1 MTDSTSPAL
10 RAGPTVPPNGDG
22 KPFPLWTIA
31 VALYGA
37 IYVVWI
43 GYGTPDATPL
53 GRALLNAVFIP
64 LASIGVLLFYRA
76 GRKQTSNPM
85 LRRALLLVATSF
97 GATGI
102 GNAIWFAQATWGGK
116 DPTHSWANIAYFV
129 NYGLLLAAL
138 LSLPRARRS
147 RVEWWKFA
155 LDAATVTVGGGI
167 AIWCL
172 VLLPAAPLYHGTTDL
187 AFGLAYPLADLLLL
201 LGITTVLLR
210 PPATGTQFAFT
221 LLVIGQLAGIAGD
234 LLYSLA
240 YPLTG
245 YTGVHWTDGLYVVS
259 YVLMAW
265 AGEQYLQ
272 KSQRSVAAG
281 FSGADTRELVRFEP
295 DAEAVQQ
302 PSVLPYAAVLG
313 AVFAVVHESI
323 GRMAPADRLLLIA
336 LVPLGL
342 LVLTRQ
348 LIAVHQNKRL
358 LAERAQQAGE
368 ARFKALVEHS
378 CDVIMI
384 VDGTFKVR
392 FVSPAINT
400 VLGVKPGLVTGQPL
414 TSLLHPDDVVAGTGF
429 LENALRCPGL
439 TPSIAWRVRHGD
451 GDWRRLETVCTNRM
465 DDPNVHGLVLNTR
478 DITERAALEGELRR
492 LAFHDGLTGLAN
504 RALFRDRVEHAL
516 ASRFRAGSGMTVVF
530 LDLNDF
536 KKVND
541 SRGHEAG
548 DQVLVAIADRLRICV
563 RASDTLA
570 RLGGDEF
577 AILLEGGGAKIDDRV
592 DAVVERVRQSLR
604 RPLQL
609 GSGEVT
615 VNASIGLARADP
627 GDTVDALLRRADVDM
642 YLSKRRAKGGRDGA
656 VIGLD
661 ARDPARLELEAEL
674 RQGIE
679 RGELVLQYQPIAGIS
694 DQSVQGV
701 EALVRWNHP
710 KRGLLPPV
718 EFIQMAEDTGLI
730 VPLGQW
736 VLTEACAQGRR
747 WYDASGG
754 TWPQTLTVNL
764 SGGQL
769 VDGVIVE
776 TVRHA
781 LEVSGLPPR
790 ILVLEITE
798 TVVLHQLAEVVP
810 HLRAL
815 KALGVR
821 IAIDDFGIGYSS
833 LSRLHTVPADLVK
846 IAKPFVDDIASS
858 DRASMLVRGIV
869 ALSATLGLE
878 TIAEGIEHESQRTTL
893 ESVGCALGQGYHF
906 ARPLEASE
914 ILERFA
920 VPVAPPAVTTTA

>member
-1 MTDSTSPAL
+1 MTDSTSPEL
-10 RAGPTVPPNGDG
+10 RDDATLPPGSAGNPL
-22 KPFPLWTIA
+22 PLWAIA

-37 IYVVWI
+37 TYVAWI
-43 GYGTPDATPL
+43 GYGNPAATPF
-53 GRALLNAVFIP
+53 GRALVNAVFLP
-64 LASIGVLLFYRA
+64 LASIGVLLFFRA
-76 GRKQTSNPM
+76 GQRQTANPT
-85 LRRALLLVATSF
+85 LRRALLFFAASF

-102 GNAIWFAQATWGGK
+102 GNLIWFVQATWDGR
-116 DPTHSWANIAYFV
+116 DPTHSWANIAYFA
-129 NYGLLLAAL
+129 NYGLILSAL
-138 LSLPRARRS
+138 LSLPRARRT
-147 RVEWWKFA
+147 RIEWWKFA

-172 VLLPAAPLYHGTTDL
+172 VLRPAAPLYHGTIDL

-210 PPATGTQFAFT
+210 RPATGTQFAFA
-221 LLVIGQLAGIAGD
+221 LLVIGQLSGIAAD

-245 YTGVHWTDGLYVVS
+245 YTGVHWTDGLYIIN
-259 YVLMAW
+259 YVLMIW
-265 AGEQYLQ
+265 AGERYVRM
-272 KSQRSVAAG
+272 SRRRFV
-281 FSGADTRELVRFEP
+281 SGP
-295 DAEAVQQ
+295 DAGDSDENTVHRLSA
-302 PSVLPYAAVLG
+302 LPYAAALV
-313 AVFAVVHESI
+313 AAFVVISESI
-323 GRMAPADRLLLIA
+323 GHVPHGDRMLMAALIPLAALLLA
-336 LVPLGL
+336 
-342 LVLTRQ
+342 RQ
-348 LIAVHQNKRL
+348 LLAVHQNTL
-358 LAERAQQAGE
+358 LLSERAQRAGE
-368 ARFKALVEHS
+368 DRFRALVEHS

-384 VDGTFKVR
+384 VDTGFMVR
-392 FVSPAINT
+392 FVSPAINA
-400 VLGVKPGLVTGQPL
+400 VLGVKPPDVVGQPL
-414 TSLLHPDDVVAGTGF
+414 TSLLHPDDVVGGMGF
-429 LENALRCPGL
+429 LDNALRCPGL

-465 DDPNVHGLVLNTR
+465 DDPNVQGLVLNTR
-478 DITERAALEGELRR
+478 DVTERAALEGELRR

-516 ASRFRAGSGMTVVF
+516 ASRFRAGTGLTVVF

-541 SRGHEAG
+541 SRGHGAG
-548 DQVLVAIADRLRICV
+548 DQLLVAVADRLRTCV
-563 RASDTLA
+563 RGADTLA

-577 AILLEGGGAKIDDRV
+577 AILLEGSGTSIDDRI
-592 DAVVERVRQSLR
+592 DAVVDRVRQSLS

-609 GSGEVT
+609 ESGEVA
-615 VNASIGLARADP
+615 VEASIGLAHADP

-642 YLSKRRAKGGRDGA
+642 YLSKRRGKRGRDGSP
-656 VIGLD
+656 IGLD

-674 RQGIE
+674 RHGIE
-679 RGELVLQYQPIAGIS
+679 RGELVLQYQPIADLS
-694 DQSVQGV
+694 NQAVRGV
-701 EALVRWNHP
+701 EALVRWAHP
-710 KRGLLPPV
+710 TRGMLPPV
-718 EFIQMAEDTGLI
+718 EFIPLAEDTGLI

-736 VLTEACAQGRR
+736 VLAEACAQGKK
-747 WYDASGG
+747 WYEASGG
-754 TWPQTLTVNL
+754 AWPQTMTVNL
-764 SGGQL
+764 SGRQL
-769 VDGVIVE
+769 VDGVIVD
-776 TVRHA
+776 TVRQA

-798 TVVLHQLAEVVP
+798 TVVLHQLADVVP

-878 TIAEGIEHESQRTTL
+878 TIAEGIEHEAQRSTL
-893 ESVGCALGQGYHF
+893 ESVGCGLGQGYHF
-906 ARPLEASE
+906 ARPLEAEE

-920 VPVAPPAVTTTA
+920 VPAAATAPATTAA

>member
-1 MTDSTSPAL
+1 MTDFTSLEPRDDATLPPAS
-10 RAGPTVPPNGDG
+10 AGNPL
-22 KPFPLWTIA
+22 PLWAIA

-37 IYVVWI
+37 AYVAWI
-43 GYGTPDATPL
+43 GYGTPTATPL
-53 GRALLNAVFIP
+53 GRAIINAVFLP
-64 LASIGVLLFYRA
+64 LASIAVLLFLRA
-76 GRKQTSNPM
+76 GRRQTTNPT
-85 LRRALLLVATSF
+85 LRRALLLFAASF
-97 GATGI
+97 GATGV
-102 GNAIWFAQATWGGK
+102 GNAVWFAQATWGGQ
-116 DPTHSWANIAYFV
+116 DPTHSWANIAYFA
-129 NYGLLLAAL
+129 NYGLVLAGL
-138 LSLPRARRS
+138 LSLPRASRT

-172 VLLPAAPLYHGTTDL
+172 VLRPAAPLYHGTTDL

-210 PPATGTQFAFT
+210 RPTTGTQFAFA
-221 LLVIGQLAGIAGD
+221 LLVIGQLAGIAAD

-240 YPLTG
+240 YPLSG
-245 YTGVHWTDGLYVVS
+245 YTGVHWTDGLYIVN
-259 YVLMAW
+259 YVLMIW
-265 AGEQYLQ
+265 AGERYVRM
-272 KSQRSVAAG
+272 SRRPVVASHAASDAG
-281 FSGADTRELVRFEP
+281 EIDDR
-295 DAEAVQQ
+295 DASTVHQLS
-302 PSVLPYAAVLG
+302 PLPYAAVL
-313 AVFAVVHESI
+313 AAAFAVIHESLGHI
-323 GRMAPADRLLLIA
+323 PTADRMLLAALIPLGALLLA
-336 LVPLGL
+336 
-342 LVLTRQ
+342 RQ
-348 LIAVHQNKRL
+348 FLAVHQNSSL
-358 LAERAQQAGE
+358 LAERAQRAGE
-368 ARFKALVEHS
+368 DRFRALVEHS

-384 VDGTFKVR
+384 VDADLTLR
-392 FVSPAINT
+392 FVSAAIQG
-400 VLGVKPGLVTGQPL
+400 VLGVAATDVIGQPL
-414 TSLLHPDDVVAGTGF
+414 TTLLHPDDIVGGMNF
-429 LENALRCPGL
+429 LTNALGCPGL

-478 DITERAALEGELRR
+478 DVTKRAELEGELRR

-516 ASRFRAGSGMTVVF
+516 ASRFRAGTSLTVVF

-541 SRGHEAG
+541 SRGHGAG
-548 DQVLVAIADRLRICV
+548 DQLLVAVADRLRTCV
-563 RASDTLA
+563 RAADTLA

-577 AILLEGGGAKIDDRV
+577 AILLEGAGNSIDDRI
-592 DAVVERVRQSLR
+592 DAVVERVRQSLG

-609 GSGEVT
+609 ESGEVA
-615 VNASIGLARADP
+615 VEASIGLAHADP
-627 GDTVDALLRRADVDM
+627 VDTVDALLRRADVDM
-642 YLSKRRAKGGRDGA
+642 YQSKRRGKRGRDGA
-656 VIGLD
+656 PIGLD

-674 RQGIE
+674 RHAIE
-679 RGELVLQYQPIAGIS
+679 RGELLLRYQPIADLTTQAIR
-694 DQSVQGV
+694 GV
-701 EALVRWNHP
+701 EALVRWQHP
-710 KRGLLPPV
+710 TRGLLAPA
-718 EFIQMAEDTGLI
+718 EFIPLAEDTGLI

-736 VLTEACAQGRR
+736 VLTEACRQGRR

-754 TWPQTLTVNL
+754 TWPETLTVNL
-764 SGGQL
+764 SGRQL
-769 VDGVIVE
+769 VDDTIVT
-776 TVRHA
+776 TVREA
-781 LEVSGLPPR
+781 LEASGLPPR

-798 TVVLHQLAEVVP
+798 TVVLHQLADVVP

-893 ESVGCALGQGYHF
+893 ESVGCGLGQGYHF
-906 ARPLEASE
+906 ARPLEPEE

-920 VPVAPPAVTTTA
+920 IPPVAAASTNGTTP